1 MKLSRLTIPYNALRN
16 SSYILFIIVFT
27 GSFPVQNLG
36 IRSIVAITMF
46 VGFLLTL
53 SFVWSF
59 LVWRNYSY
67 WLDKDTL
74 RIKQGVIRKKNRRIP
89 KKRVQ
94 NVDVTRNIIQR
105 VLGISQVKLETA
117 GGGKTEAA
125 LSYLEFDKAKELR
138 EDLKEPKDGE
148 ERANGEKE
156 KDEPIYEISDKELAL
171 LSLTSVDL
179 RKVFGLF
186 FLFGFAPSFFGG
198 YMEDAGL
205 TMTIG
210 TSILLVTLAL
220 FTFVSSGVSTF
231 LQYWGFKLYKERDNL
246 QYERG
251 LLNRSEGSIPLNKIQ
266 RVTLEENFLKRLIG
280 YSSLKID
287 TAGYSPGESMEKGS
301 EAAVPIAKKQ
311 RSLELANMIA
321 GIQKPKLQS
330 IGENAKLRYTARYL
344 ILSALILAVLIY
356 LETSIYLAI
365 ETGIL
370 LVLLSF
376 VAAKQKWINKGF
388 KAGENHCV
396 TLNGF
401 WNKSTNFIPYFRV
414 QNIIETQSVLQKRL
428 DLATVDIDTAGTGNL
443 LNKTVAVDL
452 EYEDAKEFREYV
464 FEKFKISLE

>member
-16 SSYILFIIVFT
+16 SSYILLAIVFT
-27 GSFPVQNLG
+27 GSLPVQNLG
-36 IRSIVAITMF
+36 IQSIMMITLF
-46 VGFLLTL
+46 IGILLTA

-59 LVWRNYSY
+59 LVWKNYSY
-67 WLDKDTL
+67 WLDEDTL
-74 RIKQGVIRKKNRRIP
+74 RIKQGVIRKKNRKIP
-89 KKRVQ
+89 KKRIQ

-105 VLGISQVKLETA
+105 ALGISQVKLETA
-117 GGGKTEAA
+117 GGGETEAT

-138 EDLKEPKDGE
+138 EDLKESKDE
-148 ERANGEKE
+148 EVGNEEKE
-156 KDEPIYEISDKELAL
+156 EDKPIYEISEKELAL
-171 LSLTSVDL
+171 LSVTSVDL
-179 RKVFGLF
+179 RKVFGLL

-198 YMEDAGL
+198 YMEEAGL
-205 TMTIG
+205 TMTAG
-210 TSILLVTLAL
+210 TAVLLVSLAL

-301 EAAVPIAKKQ
+301 EAAIPMAKKQ
-311 RSLELANMIA
+311 RSLELANKIA

-365 ETGIL
+365 EIGIL

-428 DLATVDIDTAGTGNL
+428 GLATVDIDTAGTGNL
-443 LNKTVAVDL
+443 LNRTVAVDL
-452 EYEDAKEFREYV
+452 EEKDAKEFREYV
-464 FEKFKISLE
+464 FEKFKTSLE